1 MAKTFEALVRRTTTP
16 ATRRRAEARSRELL
30 EELLLAEL
38 RQAAGKTQK
47 ELADELGM
55 KQPSLSKLEKQSDMQ
70 VSTLRRIV
78 EALGGELEMAARFP
92 QVKVAIRLFEQSRS
106 TAPKKNRSRTV

>member
-1 MAKTFEALVRRTTTP
+1 MAKSFESLVRRVTTP
-16 ATRRRAEARSRELL
+16 ATRRRADARTRELL

-38 RQAAGKTQK
+38 RQAAGKSQQQ
-47 ELADELGM
+47 LADALGM

-78 EALGGELEMAARFP
+78 EALGGKLELAAQFP
-92 QVKVAIRLFEQSRS
+92 HGKVAIRMFERAKPAR
-106 TAPKKNRSRTV
+106 TKGNRSRSA